1 MLVESDAGDENSS
14 EEVAHRV
21 SGTIHDRS
29 DCVAAEPMTNRMP
42 NTDKAAAIAQR
53 SSTPTASD
61 SVVPPVS
68 LVSRREDQGGHED
81 GTSPAGRQD
90 HRLRA
95 VRRCCGARTDGVLRR
110 ALLGERAAPDQAKD
124 TVVTIVDD
132 TAGAVGG
139 TWSVASGPAV
149 QGCMR
154 DNGARGAAY
163 LLTEMREQRAG
174 DPADDVATVERL
186 WKDKG
191 LSTER
196 HESGGTD
203 PTQGVRG
210 TGGPATSIDFLADER
225 GYSLDAVSVC
235 TAGNAEELQRNGE

>member
-1 MLVESDAGDENSS
+1 MKAARRLQVDRISGSAVSVAAAALALMGCSGGPSS
-14 EEVAHRV
+14 ENEQPP
-21 SGTIHDRS
+21 DR
-29 DCVAAEPMTNRMP
+29 
-42 NTDKAAAIAQR
+42 
-53 SSTPTASD
+53 
-61 SVVPPVS
+61 
-68 LVSRREDQGGHED
+68 
-81 GTSPAGRQD
+81 
-90 HRLRA
+90 
-95 VRRCCGARTDGVLRR
+95 
-110 ALLGERAAPDQAKD
+110 AKD
-124 TVVTIVDD
+124 AVVTIVDD

-163 LLTEMREQRAG
+163 FLTEMRDQRAG
-174 DPADDVATVERL
+174 DPAADVATVERL

-191 LSTER
+191 LVTER
-196 HESGGTD
+196 SESGGTD
-203 PTQGVRG
+203 PTLGVRG